1 MTELSVEIEGVFN
14 LVVVYSTSWVG
25 SSLNFVLY
33 TFCSDGFES
42 NCLEGAD
49 WLSVLS
55 LFACDE
61 VFSLWVGESFVSK
74 FDLLVD
80 IWACLVECSSVLLSL
95 DVVEDEFKLS
105 FKDGLFFSVE
115 SCCVVEV
122 LGVSAIDSSLTVGA
136 SVVFGLVDSFVTTAS
151 LALGLDTSLVVGAST
166 FFTSVALFTFV
177 VFSELCDPLSKSTWL
192 SFEFSLSR
200 LPFCSSFEADSNWL
214 SSAALAS
221 LSAAPNINVAPTSIE
236 AVPTVNF
243 LIEYLFTLLDRKSTL
258 LLIGPCLLFFIL
270 YLQLK

>member
-1 MTELSVEIEGVFN
+1 MTELSVETEGVFN
-14 LVVVYSTSWVG
+14 LVVVCSTSWVG

-136 SVVFGLVDSFVTTAS
+136 S
-151 LALGLDTSLVVGAST
+151 T

-243 LIEYLFTLLDRKSTL
+243 LIEYLFSLLDRKSTL